1 MVTAKSLLKLEKL
14 GGAEPANRF
23 GHCAQKPKTTF
34 VEGIWSVEYCRQN
47 PQNASQAIQ
56 TLQLTLQDRDDEI
69 ARKKATLTD
78 LTNELRKLAK
88 EIECI

>member
-1 MVTAKSLLKLEKL
+1 MVRKKLLLIAAKRI
-14 GGAEPANRF
+14 GAEPVDNS
-23 GHCAQKPKTTF
+23 GHCEPKPKTMF
-34 VEGIWSVEYCRQN
+34 VEGIWSVEYCQQN

-69 ARKKATLTD
+69 ARQKAMLTN